1 MRLITKLVIRKADVC
16 VKMIR
21 LSFVKKKDFSF
32 FWVFVISKRMSR
44 LRNKIPIKNNI
55 PRLKRRKLVK
65 ARVNNAKLA
74 RNIGFRFRKVKYLY
88 VVV

>member
-21 LSFVKKKDFSF
+21 LSFAKKKDFSF

-44 LRNKIPIKNNI
+44 LRKKIPIKNNI

-74 RNIGFRFRKVKYLY
+74 RNIVFRFRKVKYLY
-88 VVV
+88 VV